1 MYRTH
6 IREDG
11 SLHLGEQARAAG
23 YRPGQLVDVAL
34 SSTGTL
40 YVSAADAPDEI
51 ELHALRLP
59 AGPARQTV
67 IEGRQA

>member
-6 IREDG
+6 IKPDG
-11 SLHLGEQARAAG
+11 TIHLGEQARAAG

-40 YVSAADAPDEI
+40 YVMPSEAVEEI
-51 ELHALRLP
+51 EILASRLP
-59 AGPARQTV
+59 AGRARQAV
-67 IEGRQA
+67 VEGRRG